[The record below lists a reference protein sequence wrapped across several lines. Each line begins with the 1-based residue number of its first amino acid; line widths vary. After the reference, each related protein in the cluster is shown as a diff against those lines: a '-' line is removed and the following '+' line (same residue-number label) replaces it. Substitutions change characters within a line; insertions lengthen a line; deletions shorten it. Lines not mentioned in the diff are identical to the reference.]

1 MLKPKVKNVTQ
12 HLATGFAAVLLGSTV
27 SIGTAIAESEEES
40 EVMEEIIVTGIRGSM
55 QQSLERKRNA
65 DHFVDAITAED
76 IGAFPD
82 QNLAEALQRISGVA
96 IDRKSGE
103 GAFVSVRG
111 LGPQF
116 VATTIGGRVSAS
128 NVAPGSH
135 DGTGNSNPKSRAVGF
150 HGFQSG
156 LVHAVEIHKSPRADH
171 VEGGLGGFVDIQP
184 RKPFDL
190 GKRHIALSLDTTVNE
205 LSDDTAPGVFALFSD
220 VLTDSVG
227 LMVSA
232 QWDNRVFRSDQLHM
246 TYFRDPRT
254 AVINGVEIGTGYTPN
269 NYLARMHTTDRDRL
283 NISSSLQFRPSDRV
297 EVTFDMLYAS
307 NVADETE
314 YLRSFRIAQGHSRVT
329 DATVV
334 DDNGTGIYTMYSTSG
349 AGAFIQHATE
359 TVDNVAVN
367 YGANLKI
374 QATDNLALNFDVAV
388 SDTEVPIQN
397 RDALMRNTRTQMT
410 YRQNGPG
417 GVPSMTSSSP
427 LTDVNRWSV
436 VKQSVQEHLVD
447 DSNVQFRV
455 DATYQFDA
463 DWLDTVQ
470 VGVRT
475 YRQERRDRARYLNS
489 RAFINRPI
497 TEFGGGLAF
506 PAESDFLDALGAEFP
521 SPILSPNF
529 DALQETFITRA
540 DEIRAG
546 GGFSTGTGK
555 SLDEYTSGRFNE
567 DINHEDD
574 GNAIYAMVTFSG
586 DLGDTP
592 YSGNVGVRYVD
603 NSTGSEG
610 QIVQPETIDY
620 SDPSA
625 PELILSSPEFLN
637 IGHDYTE
644 LLPSLNLRFDPR
656 DDVVVRVA
664 LAKVFSRPA
673 YRELNPRNS
682 VQPNNRTMNAGNGRL
697 DPTVGVQFD
706 LALEWYFADYSI
718 ASFGLFTKE
727 IEGFVQN
734 DVELVPFGDVIDPD
748 TNQPLILEAFRPLNT
763 GESDLVGME
772 LAFQRTFA
780 DLLPAPFDG
789 LGVIANYT
797 YIKSGS
803 DFESAKTMASY
814 GIPGLSENTIN
825 FTVFYEKG
833 PWSGRVSY
841 NFRDDFLDNIGVAW
855 QPHPYFVE
863 PYKQF
868 DASFGYAPNDRLSFA
883 LEGINL
889 TDESVYYYNRVG
901 SGQED
906 HFSSAINAGRRFMLG
921 VRWKM

>member
-40 EVMEEIIVTGIRGSM
+40 EVMEEIVVTGIRGSM

-220 VLTDSVG
+220 VLTDTMG

-232 QWDNRVFRSDQLHM
+232 QWDNRVFRSDQLHQ

-314 YLRSFRIAQGHSRVT
+314 YLRSFRISQGHSRLT
-329 DATVV
+329 DATLV
-334 DDNGTGIYTMYSTSG
+334 DDNGTGIFTMYSTSG

-410 YRQNGPG
+410 YRKNGPG
-417 GVPSMTSSSP
+417 AVPSMTSSSP
-427 LTDVNRWSV
+427 LTDVNHWTV
-436 VKQSVQEHLVD
+436 VKQSIQEHLVD
-447 DSNVQFRV
+447 DSNVQFRA

-463 DWLDTVQ
+463 GWLDTVQ
-470 VGVRT
+470 AGVRT

-497 TEFGGGLAF
+497 TEFGDGLEF

-521 SPILSPNF
+521 SPILSPNL

-540 DEIRAG
+540 DDIRAG
-546 GGFSTGTGK
+546 GGFNTGTGK

-620 SDPSA
+620 SDPTA

-697 DPTVGVQFD
+697 DPTVGIQFD

-734 DVELVPFGDVIDPD
+734 DIELVPFAGVIDPD
-748 TNQPLILEAFRPLNT
+748 TNQPLVLEAFRPLNT
-763 GESDLVGME
+763 GKSDLIGME

-797 YIKSGS
+797 YINSGS

>member
-1 MLKPKVKNVTQ
+1 MTRFRR
-12 HLATGFAAVLLGSTV
+12 H
-27 SIGTAIAESEEES
+27 
-40 EVMEEIIVTGIRGSM
+40 
-55 QQSLERKRNA
+55 SL
-65 DHFVDAITAED
+65 
-76 IGAFPD
+76 P
-82 QNLAEALQRISGVA
+82 
-96 IDRKSGE
+96 
-103 GAFVSVRG
+103 
-111 LGPQF
+111 
-116 VATTIGGRVSAS
+116 
-128 NVAPGSH
+128 
-135 DGTGNSNPKSRAVGF
+135 
-150 HGFQSG
+150 
-156 LVHAVEIHKSPRADH
+156 
-171 VEGGLGGFVDIQP
+171 
-184 RKPFDL
+184 
-190 GKRHIALSLDTTVNE
+190 
-205 LSDDTAPGVFALFSD
+205 
-220 VLTDSVG
+220 
-227 LMVSA
+227 
-232 QWDNRVFRSDQLHM
+232 
-246 TYFRDPRT
+246 
-254 AVINGVEIGTGYTPN
+254 
-269 NYLARMHTTDRDRL
+269 
-283 NISSSLQFRPSDRV
+283 
-297 EVTFDMLYAS
+297 
-307 NVADETE
+307 
-314 YLRSFRIAQGHSRVT
+314 
-329 DATVV
+329 
-334 DDNGTGIYTMYSTSG
+334 
-349 AGAFIQHATE
+349 
-359 TVDNVAVN
+359 
-367 YGANLKI
+367 
-374 QATDNLALNFDVAV
+374 
-388 SDTEVPIQN
+388 
-397 RDALMRNTRTQMT
+397 
-410 YRQNGPG
+410 
-417 GVPSMTSSSP
+417 
-427 LTDVNRWSV
+427 
-436 VKQSVQEHLVD
+436 
-447 DSNVQFRV
+447 
-455 DATYQFDA
+455 
-463 DWLDTVQ
+463 
-470 VGVRT
+470 
-475 YRQERRDRARYLNS
+475 
-489 RAFINRPI
+489 
-497 TEFGGGLAF
+497 
-506 PAESDFLDALGAEFP
+506 
-521 SPILSPNF
+521 
-529 DALQETFITRA
+529 RA

-803 DFESAKTMASY
+803 DFESAKNDGLVRHSGTVRKHDQLHRVLREGSLER
-814 GIPGLSENTIN
+814 PGLLQL
-825 FTVFYEKG
+825 
-833 PWSGRVSY
+833 P
-841 NFRDDFLDNIGVAW
+841 
-855 QPHPYFVE
+855 
-863 PYKQF
+863 
-868 DASFGYAPNDRLSFA
+868 
-883 LEGINL
+883 
-889 TDESVYYYNRVG
+889 
-901 SGQED
+901 
-906 HFSSAINAGRRFMLG
+906 
-921 VRWKM
+921 